1 MSRRTALSFTI
12 AVFLGVAALVPA
24 SAAGG
29 RIITLKAGLRTERWL
44 ALATVSSVGRLEW
57 SCIGGHGRLRF
68 TDVRGP
74 TGLVRV
80 WLGPGLYS
88 EARIQDGGALQD
100 SLGGQVQRW
109 RVEPISESLP
119 PVSLFR
125 VEPRDARCAKP
136 AVSHHFLDSAGSLR
150 R

>member
-1 MSRRTALSFTI
+1 MFRRTALSFTI
-12 AVFLGVAALVPA
+12 AVLLGAAALVPA

-29 RIITLKAGLRTERWL
+29 RTLSLKAEARTERWL
-44 ALATVSSVGRLEW
+44 ALATVSTVGRLEW

-68 TDVRGP
+68 TDVGGP
-74 TGLVRV
+74 TELVRV
-80 WLGPGLYS
+80 WLGLGLYS

-100 SLGGQVQRW
+100 SLEDRAQRW

-125 VEPRDARCAKP
+125 VKPGDARCAKP
-136 AVSHHFLDSAGSLR
+136 AVSHHFLDSAR
-150 R
+150 

>member
-1 MSRRTALSFTI
+1 MFRRAALSFTI
-12 AVFLGVAALVPA
+12 AVLLGAVAVVPA

-29 RIITLKAGLRTERWL
+29 PTISLKAEPRTERWL

-68 TDVRGP
+68 TDVGGP
-74 TGLVRV
+74 TELVRV

-109 RVEPISESLP
+109 RVEPISESP
-119 PVSLFR
+119 PPAGLFR
-125 VEPRDARCAKP
+125 VKPGDARCARP
-136 AVSHHFLDSAGSLR
+136 AVSRG
-150 R
+150 